1 MTVLLLIGS
10 KKNILG
16 KSQYIY
22 CFHNVSFGEILAVH
36 CIFQEEFN
44 RVGASS
50 QLLVKHHLAGLWWA
64 ELLLE
69 PQSAPMLANRLASV
83 RLELGA
89 CPLLHQIELHTT

>member
-69 PQSAPMLANRLASV
+69 PQSAPMLANRFGISQARTGSLPIATSD
-83 RLELGA
+83 
-89 CPLLHQIELHTT
+89 